1 MINMISRSEFMKKI
15 VRAGLFALLAL
26 LVFIIGNKVVTG
38 KECTGCP
45 GRGICN
51 GETDC
56 SKYKISE

>member
-1 MINMISRSEFMKKI
+1 MKKI